1 MSKVLANITLVGLAL
16 VGGLILSSVLAY
28 YAGMFRLQPEFTV
41 EAYAVANHGASAIA
55 VNVYNVGQLAIT
67 GINVEVNGC
76 SFACNATIQ
85 PGRSYSTVVVF
96 DRPLVKGEVYALTVT
111 AYAPNGASKAV
122 TVGVKVQ

>member
-16 VGGLILSSVLAY
+16 VGGLSSVLAY

-85 PGRSYSTVVVF
+85 PRRSYSTVVVF
-96 DRPLVKGEVYALTVT
+96 DRPLVKGEVYALTV
-111 AYAPNGASKAV
+111 YAPNGASKAE